1 MGKYLQRSV
10 EGYNRALG
18 SLDKRLIPAVRRF
31 QEMGLSTTQLDAP
44 PNIEVQPTIPLASE
58 SESLN
63 DDD

>member
-10 EGYNRALG
+10 EGHNRAFG
-18 SLDKRLIPAVRRF
+18 SPDKRLIPAVRRF

-44 PNIEVQPTIPLASE
+44 PNIEVQPTLPLASE

-63 DDD
+63 NDD